1 MKNAGI
7 TLMLL
12 ASLCFMTSC
21 GGGSKKVQATK
32 TIENLKAAFKGEST
46 ASAKYAA
53 YAAKAK
59 EEGFPQVAVLF
70 EAASKAE
77 NIHAG
82 NHKEVLSGLGVEP
95 DVVVP
100 EFTVK
105 TTVEN
110 LQDAIAGEG
119 YEMETMYPGFIAA
132 AEEEKVAGA
141 KKSFTWALDTE
152 KKHKGFYQKA
162 LDALSANTLNVL
174 ATEYFVCPKCGNT
187 FEAATVEEKCS
198 FCMTPK
204 DKYIGFKM

>member
-1 MKNAGI
+1 MKNIGI

-12 ASLCFMTSC
+12 ASLCFITSC
-21 GGGSKKVQATK
+21 GRGAKKTQATN

-70 EAASKAE
+70 EATSKAE
-77 NIHAG
+77 NIHAA
-82 NHKEVLSGLGVEP
+82 NHKEVLSGLGVES
-95 DVVVP
+95 DAIVP

-105 TTVEN
+105 TTMDN
-110 LQDAIAGEG
+110 LKDAIAGEG
-119 YEMETMYPGFIAA
+119 YEMETMYPGFIAT
-132 AEEEKVAGA
+132 AEEEKITSA
-141 KKSFTWALDTE
+141 KKSFTWAWDTE

-162 LDALSANTLNVL
+162 LDALSANSLNTLS
-174 ATEYFVCPKCGNT
+174 TEYFVCPKCGNT
-187 FEAATVEEKCS
+187 FEAAAVDEKCS

-204 DKYIGFKM
+204 DKYIGFKI